1 MVLHKEVFTV
11 EHIQNVLIKKI
22 ILSKNMFTVAIGEF
36 SEGNQTIES
45 TFIGNFYCVQGE
57 KFNFEGSWTMHPTY
71 GKQFKVE
78 GYQKIQDLLPED
90 IEQYL
95 TGFKGI
101 GISRAKKI
109 VSAFGDKTLEVI
121 KDNYEKL
128 TEIGIPKDIALNIH
142 ANVVQNTIVND
153 LIRMLKP
160 KGLSFKTIN
169 KIYEQYRE
177 HSINIVKNNPYRL
190 ADDISGINFSMADY
204 IAKDIGVDY
213 DCGFRIQGAIKQ
225 ALMSGAEQGHSFLFI
240 EELIKMVH
248 GILSSKNQKD
258 IDTNIIIKVL
268 ANMEEYKQLI
278 IESDTAVYL
287 PMYYYAERYSAR
299 KISKI
304 RESKSNLVLNYDPAD
319 IIKMVE
325 EEVGFQY
332 ADQQREAIQKGLTEK
347 IMILTGGPG
356 TGKTT
361 TVNGIIKAILKN
373 DPRTKLEL
381 AAPTGKAAKRMEE
394 ATGKSAKTIHRLLE
408 YKPFGDE
415 LQCGRNEENP
425 IDADVL
431 IVDEFSM
438 TDILLLEKLLRALH
452 IGTRLII
459 VGDVDQLPSVGAG
472 NVLADMINSGVIC
485 TIRLNTIFRQ
495 KGTSMI
501 VVNAYKI
508 NNGEYPDFSQSDFTF
523 TKIDD
528 KDEVVA
534 KEVVNKY
541 VELIQ
546 SGKTTSD
553 VQVLTPLKR
562 KTACGS
568 KALNELIQEAINPA
582 RTGVNEVKFGFIT
595 FREGDKVM
603 QTKNNYEKECF
614 NGDTGYISRID
625 KSKED
630 ATIIVKFD
638 DKEVEF
644 TGREEILELELAYAI
659 SIHKSQGS
667 EYDTVLIPMVMSHK
681 RLLAKNLFYTGVT
694 RAKSVVHIFGSQKA
708 IEYAVNNK
716 NVAVRNSKLHQKLI

>member
-1 MVLHKEVFTV
+1 MVQ
-11 EHIQNVLIKKI
+11 IDNVLIKRV
-22 ILSKNMFTVAIGEF
+22 LHSKNFFTIVIGEYEENNA
-36 SEGNQTIES
+36 SVEGS
-45 TFIGNFYCVQGE
+45 FVGNFHCVKGE
-57 KFNFEGSWTMHPTY
+57 KFSFEGDWDMHPRY
-71 GKQFKVE
+71 GRQFKVS
-78 GYQKIQDLLPED
+78 GYQKIDHLLPED
-90 IEQYL
+90 IEEYL

-101 GISRAKKI
+101 GRTRAKRI
-109 VSAFGDKTLEVI
+109 VNAFGKDTLKVI
-121 KDNYEKL
+121 KKDYEKL

-142 ANVVQNTIVND
+142 EEVVRNTAVND
-153 LIRMLKP
+153 LIRSLRP
-160 KGLSFKTIN
+160 KGFSLKTIN

-177 HSINIVKNNPYRL
+177 HALNIVHNNPYRL
-190 ADDISGINFSMADY
+190 VDDISGIDFSMADY
-204 IAKDIGVDY
+204 FASEIGVEH
-213 DCGFRIQGAIKQ
+213 DCGFRIQGSIKHALHQ
-225 ALMSGAEQGHSFLFI
+225 AAENGHSFLHVT
-240 EELIKMVH
+240 ELVKRVRN
-248 GILSSKNQKD
+248 ILTYKNNQQN
-258 IDTNIIIKVL
+258 IDNNVIIKVL
-268 ANMEEYKQLI
+268 AHMEEYKQLL

-304 RESKSNLVLNYDPAD
+304 REVPSTVVLNRDPD
-319 IIKMVE
+319 EIIKEIE

-332 ADQQREAIQKGLTEK
+332 ADQQREAIRKGLTEK

-373 DPRTKLEL
+373 NPKTKLEL

-394 ATGKSAKTIHRLLE
+394 ATEKTAKTIHRMLE
-408 YKPFGDE
+408 YRPFGDE

-425 IDADVL
+425 IEADVL

-438 TDILLLEKLLRALH
+438 TDILLLEKMLRALH

-485 TIRLNTIFRQ
+485 TIRLNAIFRQ

-501 VVNAYKI
+501 VVNANKI
-508 NNGEYPDFSQSDFTF
+508 NNGEYPDFSQPDFTF
-523 TKIDD
+523 
-528 KDEVVA
+528 DEINGTDEEVA
-534 KEVVNKY
+534 EEIVNKY
-541 VELIQ
+541 VELIE
-546 SGKTTSD
+546 SGKTTAN

-562 KTACGS
+562 KTPCGS
-568 KALNELIQEAINPA
+568 KALNDLIQDAINPA
-582 RTGVNEVKFGFIT
+582 YPGLNEVKFGFVT

-603 QTKNNYEKECF
+603 QTRNNYEKDCF
-614 NGDTGYISRID
+614 NGDTGYIVRVD

-630 ATIIVKFD
+630 ATVVVRFDD

-644 TGREEILELELAYAI
+644 VGREEILELELAYAI

-667 EYDTVLIPMVMSHK
+667 EYETILIPMVMSH
-681 RLLAKNLFYTGVT
+681 RRILAKNLFYTGVT
-694 RAKSVVHIFGSQKA
+694 RAKKNVHIFGTKKA

-716 NVAVRNSKLHQKLI
+716 NVPVRNSKLHQKLV

>member
-1 MVLHKEVFTV
+1 MEL
-11 EHIQNVLIKKI
+11 QNVLIKKI
-22 ILSKNMFTVAIGEF
+22 IHSKNMFTIAVGEY
-36 SEGNQTIES
+36 SDNNDTLES
-45 TFIGNFYCVQGE
+45 TFIGNFYGVQGE
-57 KFNFEGSWTMHPTY
+57 KFNFEGDWVMHPTY
-71 GKQFKVE
+71 GKQFRVE
-78 GYQKIQDLLPED
+78 GYQKIQDLQPED
-90 IEQYL
+90 IKEYL

-101 GISRAKKI
+101 GKVRAKKI
-109 VSAFGDKTLEVI
+109 VDAFGGKTLEVI
-121 KDNYEKL
+121 KNNYEKL
-128 TEIGIPKDIALNIH
+128 AEVGIPEDIALNIH
-142 ANVVQNTIVND
+142 KEVVQNTIVND

-160 KGLSFKTIN
+160 KGFSFKTIN
-169 KIYEQYRE
+169 RIYEKYGE
-177 HSINIVKNNPYRL
+177 HSLDIVRNNPYRL
-190 ADDISGINFSMADY
+190 ADDISGIDFQMADY
-204 IAKDIGVDY
+204 FASDIEDITY
-213 DCGFRIQGAIKQ
+213 DCGFRLQGAIKH
-225 ALMSGAEQGHSFLFI
+225 ALHLAAESGHSFLYVT
-240 EELIKMVH
+240 ELVQKVKN
-248 GILSSKNQKD
+248 ILTYKNQQD

-268 ANMEEYKQLI
+268 AHMEEYKQLI

-304 RESKSNLVLNYDPAD
+304 REVPSSVVLNKDPD
-319 IIKMVE
+319 EIIREVE

-332 ADQQREAIQKGLTEK
+332 ADQQKEAIRKGLTEK

-373 DPRTKLEL
+373 NPRTKLEL
-381 AAPTGKAAKRMEE
+381 AAPTGKASKRMEE

-408 YKPFGDE
+408 YRPFGDE

-501 VVNAYKI
+501 VVNAYRI

-523 TKIDD
+523 EEINDE
-528 KDEVVA
+528 DEVVA
-534 KEVVNKY
+534 DEIVKRY
-541 VELIQ
+541 VELIK
-546 SGKTTSD
+546 SGKTTND
-553 VQVLTPLKR
+553 VQVLTPLKK

-568 KALNELIQEAINPA
+568 KTLNEMIQTAINPA
-582 RTGVNEVKFGFIT
+582 RPEVNEVKFGFLT

-603 QTKNNYEKECF
+603 QTKNNYEKGCF
-614 NGDTGYISRID
+614 NGDTGYITRID

-630 ATIIVKFD
+630 AVVTVKFD

-659 SIHKSQGS
+659 SVHKSQGS
-667 EYDTVLIPMVMSHK
+667 EYETVLIPMVMSHK
-681 RLLAKNLFYTGVT
+681 RLLARNLFYTAVT
-694 RAKSVVHIFGSQKA
+694 RAKKMVHIFGSRKA

-716 NVAVRNSKLHQKLI
+716 NVATRNSKLYQKLI